1 METATLS
8 QKIEGLGDAVA
19 LCRQSFL
26 AVFVFSFCCN
36 LLMLTPIFYMIN
48 VFGKAVGV
56 NSMPTLYSLMTIAL
70 FLYGILWLLEIV
82 RSRVLIYVSA
92 RLDSLLAPRIY
103 DICFSSE
110 TGQFAEKLGIQPLV
124 DINALRQFVTGAG
137 ALVLFDLPWIPL
149 YLLIMW
155 LFHPVLAGVALVC
168 MGVMFL
174 VALANQRT
182 TTPAIAEANAVA
194 AQIQMQTQ
202 RNLRNAEAAAAMGMK
217 SALMSAWR
225 LQQDRM
231 LEIQVSASSAAGV
244 YGAAIKTLNVLV
256 QSVAITTGA
265 ILAMRQEI
273 SPGVMIGAA
282 LLLGRAIAPIGQAVS
297 SWKSFVDARQQYDRL
312 NQLIEDLPAAPST
325 MSLPPLQ
332 GGVRAD
338 AIAVIPPSAKSPAL
352 QNVSFSIPQGSLV
365 MIMGASAA
373 GKSTLVRTILGLWK
387 PAAGTIRLDG
397 AEAHSYDR
405 DELGPQ
411 IGYLPQDIELLD
423 GTVAQNIA
431 RFAEVDSDAVVA
443 AARAA
448 GIHEMILGL
457 GNGYDT
463 FISGQQGGLSPGQRQ
478 RIGLARALY
487 KMPKLV
493 VLDEPNS
500 NLDEAGERALAE
512 SLVKMKRHGSTVFMV
527 SHRQNVLP
535 ISDYLI
541 ILEKGTVRDQGP
553 TPEVVA
559 RIRERMAKA
568 KEMAEVP
575 AVAVAS
581 ETEMQAGDENEG

>member
-1 METATLS
+1 MVTATLS
-8 QKIEGLGDAVA
+8 QKIEGLGDAIA
-19 LCRQSFL
+19 LCRRSFL

-48 VFGKAVGV
+48 VFSKAVGV

-70 FLYGILWLLEIV
+70 FLYVILWLIEVV

-92 RLDSLLAPRIY
+92 RLDALLAPRIY

-137 ALVLFDLPWIPL
+137 ALVLFDLPWIPV

-182 TTPAIAEANAVA
+182 TTPAIAEANSVA
-194 AQIQMQTQ
+194 AQIQMKTQ

-225 LQQDRM
+225 SQQDRM

-273 SPGVMIGAA
+273 APGVMIGAA

-312 NQLIEDLPAAPST
+312 NQLIEDLPAAPPT

-332 GGVRAD
+332 GVVRAD
-338 AIAVIPPSAKSPAL
+338 AIAVIPPGAKSPAL

-443 AARAA
+443 AAREA

-457 GNGYDT
+457 GSGYDT

-493 VLDEPNS
+493 ILDEPNS

-512 SLVKMKRHGSTVFMV
+512 SLVKIKRHGSTVFMV

-559 RIRERMAKA
+559 RIKDRMAKA

-581 ETEMQAGDENEG
+581 VKEIQTGEESEG